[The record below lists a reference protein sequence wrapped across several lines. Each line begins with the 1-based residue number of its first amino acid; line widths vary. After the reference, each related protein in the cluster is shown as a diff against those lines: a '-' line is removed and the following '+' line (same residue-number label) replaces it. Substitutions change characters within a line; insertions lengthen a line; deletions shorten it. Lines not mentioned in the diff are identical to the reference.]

1 MAAPGWSLDTLSG
14 LELAKLRTS
23 LMLSQLG
30 GSVSQLKTSLPSY
43 IPSSPEPLQV
53 MPLL

>member
-1 MAAPGWSLDTLSG
+1 MAAHGWGLDTLSG

-30 GSVSQLKTSLPSY
+30 GSMSQMKTGLPPY
-43 IPSSPEPLQV
+43 IPSPPDAIQV
-53 MPLL
+53 KLL